1 MVDSGASMHMLS
13 RKDLSSA
20 ELEALRKSRNP
31 TTVNTANDEVQTSEE
46 AQVYVHDHELF
57 VTVQI
62 LDDTPAVLSLGK
74 FCEEHGFTYEWT
86 SGQKSHLTKKW
97 KTNSVLDR
105 KIRSC
110 CCPRIVFKLKLEFV
124 FNIIPAGLIE
134 YLSPSPARRRS
145 DDTHAQTSG
154 SRGDLPN
161 IQIKNQENG
170 SDPSNEKSIAR
181 SPRVVGGS
189 RRKSR
194 RYRSASTRE
203 HFS

>member
-62 LDDTPAVLSLGK
+62 LDDTPAVMSLGK
-74 FCEEHGFTYEWT
+74 FCEEHGYTYEWT

-134 YLSPSPARRRS
+134 YLSESS
-145 DDTHAQTSG
+145 KTT
-154 SRGDLPN
+154 
-161 IQIKNQENG
+161 K
-170 SDPSNEKSIAR
+170 
-181 SPRVVGGS
+181 
-189 RRKSR
+189 
-194 RYRSASTRE
+194 
-203 HFS
+203 